1 MNPLE
6 EKDIQILKEMF
17 RESEARMENKMEA
30 RMVEMFHESE
40 ARMEAMMDRK
50 IDALR
55 TENNEKFESID
66 QKFDAIDKRFEAIDQ
81 KFDAIDKRFE
91 AIDQKFDAIDKRF
104 EAMDK
109 KIEDTAA
116 QVQRNTAILMDAE
129 FSRRFDL
136 IEEQLQLLMEKMTA
150 PARVDKLE
158 DDMTVVKAS
167 IRNLS
172 GRVQTLE
179 EARHLQ

>member
-17 RESEARMENKMEA
+17 R
-30 RMVEMFHESE
+30 ESE

-66 QKFDAIDKRFEAIDQ
+66 QKFDAIDNRCES
-81 KFDAIDKRFE
+81 
-91 AIDQKFDAIDKRF
+91 IDQKFDAIDKRF

>member
-30 RMVEMFHESE
+30 RMVEMFRESE

-55 TENNEKFESID
+55 TETNEK
-66 QKFDAIDKRFEAIDQ
+66 
-81 KFDAIDKRFE
+81 
-91 AIDQKFDAIDKRF
+91 F

>member
-1 MNPLE
+1 ME

-17 RESEARMENKMEA
+17 RESEARME
-30 RMVEMFHESE
+30 

-50 IDALR
+50 IKASEER
-55 TENNEKFESID
+55 T
-66 QKFDAIDKRFEAIDQ
+66 DKKFEAID
-81 KFDAIDKRFE
+81 KK
-91 AIDQKFDAIDKRF
+91 F

-109 KIEDTAA
+109 KIEETAA
-116 QVQRNTAILMDAE
+116 QVQRNAAILMDAE

-150 PARVDKLE
+150 PARVEKLE

-167 IRNLS
+167 VRNLS

-179 EARHLQ
+179 DARNLQ

>member
-1 MNPLE
+1 ME
-6 EKDIQILKEMF
+6 GKDIQILKEMF
-17 RESEARMENKMEA
+17 R
-30 RMVEMFHESE
+30 ESE

-66 QKFDAIDKRFEAIDQ
+66 QKFDAIDKRFES
-81 KFDAIDKRFE
+81 
-91 AIDQKFDAIDKRF
+91 IDQKFDAIDKRF

>member
-17 RESEARMENKMEA
+17 RESEARME
-30 RMVEMFHESE
+30 
-40 ARMEAMMDRK
+40 AMMDRK

-55 TENNEKFESID
+55 TETNDKLEAMQAETNDKLEAMQAENNQKFES
-66 QKFDAIDKRFEAIDQ
+66 
-81 KFDAIDKRFE
+81 
-91 AIDQKFDAIDKRF
+91 IDQKFDAIDKRF

-136 IEEQLQLLMEKMTA
+136 IEEQLQLLIEKMTA

-179 EARHLQ
+179 DARHLQ

>member
-30 RMVEMFHESE
+30 RMVEMFQESE

-55 TENNEKFESID
+55 TETNDKLEAMQAETNDKLEAMQAENNQKFES
-66 QKFDAIDKRFEAIDQ
+66 
-81 KFDAIDKRFE
+81 
-91 AIDQKFDAIDKRF
+91 IDQKFDAIDKRF

>member
-55 TENNEKFESID
+55 TETNDKLEAMQAENNQKFES
-66 QKFDAIDKRFEAIDQ
+66 
-81 KFDAIDKRFE
+81 
-91 AIDQKFDAIDKRF
+91 IDKRF

-109 KIEDTAA
+109 KIEDTGPA
-116 QVQRNTAILMDAE
+116 QHRHPHG
-129 FSRRFDL
+129 RRVLPPLRPD
-136 IEEQLQLLMEKMTA
+136 
-150 PARVDKLE
+150 
-158 DDMTVVKAS
+158 
-167 IRNLS
+167 
-172 GRVQTLE
+172 
-179 EARHLQ
+179 

>member
-1 MNPLE
+1 ME

-17 RESEARMENKMEA
+17 RESEARM
-30 RMVEMFHESE
+30 E

-66 QKFDAIDKRFEAIDQ
+66 
-81 KFDAIDKRFE
+81 
-91 AIDQKFDAIDKRF
+91 KRF

-116 QVQRNTAILMDAE
+116 QVQRNTALLMDAE
-129 FSRRFDL
+129 FSPRFDL

>member
-17 RESEARMENKMEA
+17 RESEARME
-30 RMVEMFHESE
+30 

-55 TENNEKFESID
+55 TETNEKFESID
-66 QKFDAIDKRFEAIDQ
+66 QKFDAIDKRFES
-81 KFDAIDKRFE
+81 
-91 AIDQKFDAIDKRF
+91 IDQKFDAIDKRF

-116 QVQRNTAILMDAE
+116 QVQRNTALLMDAE

-158 DDMTVVKAS
+158 ADMTVVKAS

>member
-55 TENNEKFESID
+55 TETNDKLDAMQAENNQKFESID
-66 QKFDAIDKRFEAIDQ
+66 KRFE
-81 KFDAIDKRFE
+81 F
-91 AIDQKFDAIDKRF
+91 IDQKFDAIDKRF

-116 QVQRNTAILMDAE
+116 QVQRNTALLMDAE

>member
-30 RMVEMFHESE
+30 RMVEMFQESE

-55 TENNEKFESID
+55 TENNEKFES
-66 QKFDAIDKRFEAIDQ
+66 IDQ

-136 IEEQLQLLMEKMTA
+136 IEEQLQILMEKMTA

-179 EARHLQ
+179 EALHLQ

>member
-30 RMVEMFHESE
+30 RMVEMFQESE

-55 TENNEKFESID
+55 TETNEKLDAMQAENNQKFES
-66 QKFDAIDKRFEAIDQ
+66 
-81 KFDAIDKRFE
+81 
-91 AIDQKFDAIDKRF
+91 IDKRF

>member
-1 MNPLE
+1 ME

-30 RMVEMFHESE
+30 RMVEMFQESE

-91 AIDQKFDAIDKRF
+91 A
-104 EAMDK
+104 MDK

-116 QVQRNTAILMDAE
+116 QVQRNTALLMDAE

>member
-1 MNPLE
+1 ME

-17 RESEARMENKMEA
+17 RESEARME
-30 RMVEMFHESE
+30 
-40 ARMEAMMDRK
+40 AMMDRK

-55 TENNEKFESID
+55 TETNDKLDAMQAENN
-66 QKFDAIDKRFEAIDQ
+66 QKFEAIDQ

-91 AIDQKFDAIDKRF
+91 SIDKRF

>member
-30 RMVEMFHESE
+30 RMVEMFQESE

-55 TENNEKFESID
+55 TETNDKLDAMQAENNQKFESID
-66 QKFDAIDKRFEAIDQ
+66 KRFES
-81 KFDAIDKRFE
+81 
-91 AIDQKFDAIDKRF
+91 IDQKFDAIDKRF

-116 QVQRNTAILMDAE
+116 QVQHNTAILMDAE

>member
-30 RMVEMFHESE
+30 RMVEMFQESE

-55 TENNEKFESID
+55 TETNEK
-66 QKFDAIDKRFEAIDQ
+66 
-81 KFDAIDKRFE
+81 
-91 AIDQKFDAIDKRF
+91 F

-158 DDMTVVKAS
+158 ADMTVVKAS

>member
-30 RMVEMFHESE
+30 RMVEMFQESE

-55 TENNEKFESID
+55 TENKEKFESID
-66 QKFDAIDKRFEAIDQ
+66 QKFDAIDKRFES
-81 KFDAIDKRFE
+81 
-91 AIDQKFDAIDKRF
+91 IDQKFDAIDKRF

>member
-30 RMVEMFHESE
+30 RMVEMFQESE

-55 TENNEKFESID
+55 TETNEK
-66 QKFDAIDKRFEAIDQ
+66 
-81 KFDAIDKRFE
+81 
-91 AIDQKFDAIDKRF
+91 F

>member
-6 EKDIQILKEMF
+6 EKDIQILK
-17 RESEARMENKMEA
+17 
-30 RMVEMFHESE
+30 EMFHESE

-55 TENNEKFESID
+55 TENNEKFES
-66 QKFDAIDKRFEAIDQ
+66 
-81 KFDAIDKRFE
+81 
-91 AIDQKFDAIDKRF
+91 IDQKFDAIDKRF

>member
-30 RMVEMFHESE
+30 RMVEMFQESE

-55 TENNEKFESID
+55 TETNDKLDAMQAENNQKFES
-66 QKFDAIDKRFEAIDQ
+66 
-81 KFDAIDKRFE
+81 
-91 AIDQKFDAIDKRF
+91 IDKRF

-116 QVQRNTAILMDAE
+116 QVQRNTALLMDAE

>member
-1 MNPLE
+1 ME

-17 RESEARMENKMEA
+17 RESEARME
-30 RMVEMFHESE
+30 
-40 ARMEAMMDRK
+40 AMMDRK

-55 TENNEKFESID
+55 TETNQKFES
-66 QKFDAIDKRFEAIDQ
+66 
-81 KFDAIDKRFE
+81 
-91 AIDQKFDAIDKRF
+91 IDKRF

-116 QVQRNTAILMDAE
+116 QVQRNTALLMDAE

>member
-17 RESEARMENKMEA
+17 C
-30 RMVEMFHESE
+30 ESE

-55 TENNEKFESID
+55 TETNDKLDAIQAENNQKFESID
-66 QKFDAIDKRFEAIDQ
+66 KRFES
-81 KFDAIDKRFE
+81 
-91 AIDQKFDAIDKRF
+91 IDQKFDAIDKRF

>member
-6 EKDIQILKEMF
+6 EKDIQILK
-17 RESEARMENKMEA
+17 
-30 RMVEMFHESE
+30 EMFHESE

-55 TENNEKFESID
+55 TETNDKLEAMQAENNQKFES
-66 QKFDAIDKRFEAIDQ
+66 
-81 KFDAIDKRFE
+81 
-91 AIDQKFDAIDKRF
+91 IDKRF

>member
-17 RESEARMENKMEA
+17 R
-30 RMVEMFHESE
+30 ESE

-66 QKFDAIDKRFEAIDQ
+66 QKFDAIDKRFES
-81 KFDAIDKRFE
+81 
-91 AIDQKFDAIDKRF
+91 IDQKFDAIDKRF

-116 QVQRNTAILMDAE
+116 QVQRNTALLMDAE

-136 IEEQLQLLMEKMTA
+136 IEEQLQILMEKMTA
-150 PARVDKLE
+150 PASVDKLE

>member
-1 MNPLE
+1 ME

-55 TENNEKFESID
+55 TENNEKFES
-66 QKFDAIDKRFEAIDQ
+66 
-81 KFDAIDKRFE
+81 
-91 AIDQKFDAIDKRF
+91 IDQKFDAIDKRF

>member
-17 RESEARMENKMEA
+17 RESEARME
-30 RMVEMFHESE
+30 
-40 ARMEAMMDRK
+40 AMMDRK

-55 TENNEKFESID
+55 TETNDKLDAMQAENNQKFESID
-66 QKFDAIDKRFEAIDQ
+66 KRFES
-81 KFDAIDKRFE
+81 
-91 AIDQKFDAIDKRF
+91 IDQKFDAIDKRF

-136 IEEQLQLLMEKMTA
+136 IEEQLQLPMEKMTA

>member
-30 RMVEMFHESE
+30 RMVEMFQESE

-66 QKFDAIDKRFEAIDQ
+66 QKFDAIDKRFE
-81 KFDAIDKRFE
+81 
-91 AIDQKFDAIDKRF
+91 AIDKRF

-136 IEEQLQLLMEKMTA
+136 IEEQLQILMEKMTA

>member
-17 RESEARMENKMEA
+17 HESEARMENKMEA
-30 RMVEMFHESE
+30 RMVEMFQESE

-55 TENNEKFESID
+55 TENNEKFES
-66 QKFDAIDKRFEAIDQ
+66 IDQ

-136 IEEQLQLLMEKMTA
+136 IEEQLQILMEKMTA

>member
-6 EKDIQILKEMF
+6 EKDIQVLKEMF

-55 TENNEKFESID
+55 TETNDKLEAMQAENNQKFES
-66 QKFDAIDKRFEAIDQ
+66 
-81 KFDAIDKRFE
+81 
-91 AIDQKFDAIDKRF
+91 IDQKFDAIDKRF

>member
-17 RESEARMENKMEA
+17 RESEARME
-30 RMVEMFHESE
+30 

-55 TENNEKFESID
+55 TETNQKFES
-66 QKFDAIDKRFEAIDQ
+66 
-81 KFDAIDKRFE
+81 IDKRFE

>member
-1 MNPLE
+1 ME

-17 RESEARMENKMEA
+17 RESEARM
-30 RMVEMFHESE
+30 E

-66 QKFDAIDKRFEAIDQ
+66 QKFDAIDKRFES
-81 KFDAIDKRFE
+81 
-91 AIDQKFDAIDKRF
+91 IDQKFDAIDKRF

-116 QVQRNTAILMDAE
+116 QVQRNTALLMDAE

>member
-17 RESEARMENKMEA
+17 RESEARMENRMEA
-30 RMVEMFHESE
+30 RMVEMFQESE

-55 TENNEKFESID
+55 TETNDKLDAMQAENNQKFES
-66 QKFDAIDKRFEAIDQ
+66 
-81 KFDAIDKRFE
+81 
-91 AIDQKFDAIDKRF
+91 IDKRF

>member
-17 RESEARMENKMEA
+17 R
-30 RMVEMFHESE
+30 ESE

-91 AIDQKFDAIDKRF
+91 A
-104 EAMDK
+104 MDK
-109 KIEDTAA
+109 KIKDTAA

-136 IEEQLQLLMEKMTA
+136 IEEQLQILMEKMTA

>member
-55 TENNEKFESID
+55 TETNDKLEAMQAENNQKFES
-66 QKFDAIDKRFEAIDQ
+66 
-81 KFDAIDKRFE
+81 
-91 AIDQKFDAIDKRF
+91 IDKRF

-136 IEEQLQLLMEKMTA
+136 IEEQLQILMEKMTA

>member
-30 RMVEMFHESE
+30 RMVEMFQESE

-91 AIDQKFDAIDKRF
+91 A
-104 EAMDK
+104 MDK

-116 QVQRNTAILMDAE
+116 QVQRNTALLMDAE

>member
-30 RMVEMFHESE
+30 RMVEMFQESE

-55 TENNEKFESID
+55 IENNEKFESID

-91 AIDQKFDAIDKRF
+91 A
-104 EAMDK
+104 MDK
-109 KIEDTAA
+109 KIEETAA

-136 IEEQLQLLMEKMTA
+136 IEEQLQILMEKMTA

>member
-30 RMVEMFHESE
+30 RMVEMFRESE

-55 TENNEKFESID
+55 TETNDKLEAMQAENNQKFES
-66 QKFDAIDKRFEAIDQ
+66 
-81 KFDAIDKRFE
+81 
-91 AIDQKFDAIDKRF
+91 IDQKFDAIDKRF

-116 QVQRNTAILMDAE
+116 QVQRNTALLMDAE

>member
-17 RESEARMENKMEA
+17 RESEARME
-30 RMVEMFHESE
+30 

-55 TENNEKFESID
+55 TETNEKFESID
-66 QKFDAIDKRFEAIDQ
+66 QKFDAIDKRFES
-81 KFDAIDKRFE
+81 
-91 AIDQKFDAIDKRF
+91 IDQKFDAIDKRF

>member
-1 MNPLE
+1 ME

-55 TENNEKFESID
+55 TETNDKLDAMQAENNQKFES
-66 QKFDAIDKRFEAIDQ
+66 
-81 KFDAIDKRFE
+81 
-91 AIDQKFDAIDKRF
+91 IDKRF